1 MQLSEIINELEAEV
15 LYGADMLDKNVSI
28 AGGADLIDDI
38 LTLRTKG
45 AVLLTGL
52 NNEEMIIAA
61 KNAGIEA
68 IVFVRGKKPGVHVLA
83 IAEQYRMP
91 LFITRFSLFVSCGRL
106 YMTGLRGLDGSW

>member
-1 MQLSEIINELEAEV
+1 MLLSEIKDELEADI
-15 LYGADMLDKNVSI
+15 LYGEARVDKNVSI

-52 NNEEMIIAA
+52 NNADVVVAA

-68 IVFVRGKKPGVHVLA
+68 IVFVRGKRPEAHVIA
-83 IAEQYRMP
+83 IAEKNEVP
-91 LFITRFSLFVSCGRL
+91 LLSTRLSLFVACGRL
-106 YMTGLRGLDGSW
+106 YMSGLRGLDGSW

>member
-1 MQLSEIINELEAEV
+1 MQLAEIKNELDAEF
-15 LYGADMLDKNVSI
+15 LCGTDRLDKNVSI

-52 NNEEMIIAA
+52 SNADVIVAA

-68 IVFVRGKKPGVHVLA
+68 IVFVRGKRPEATVVA
-83 IAEQYRMP
+83 IAEKNDIP
-91 LFITRFSLFVSCGRL
+91 LLLTRFSLFVACGRL
-106 YMTGLRGLDGSW
+106 YMSGLRGLDGSW